1 MKVIYKYPIKVRG
14 WQCEIEIPKGAHNL
28 TVQLD
33 QKTNTPCL
41 WAMVDTNQPTEKRI
55 FQVILTGEIINDGNE
70 VFTYL
75 GTCQEDQ
82 GQFIYHIF
90 EVLK

>member
-1 MKVIYKYPIKVRG
+1 MKVIFKYPIKVRG
-14 WQCEIEIPKGAHNL
+14 WQCEIEIPKGARNL

-41 WAMVDTNQPTEKRI
+41 WAMVDPHQPKEKRI
-55 FQVILTGEIINDGNE
+55 FQLILTGEIINDGNE
-70 VFTYL
+70 VYTYL
-75 GTCQEDQ
+75 GTCQESN
-82 GQFIYHIF
+82 GQFIYHVF